1 MKENQ
6 PYSEE
11 YANDTASRE
20 YFSNLALHYL
30 SLIKLHRESGH
41 LPSFKNLSPEQ
52 KAAIIKS
59 GGQKDWTNVV
69 RHCLAEA
76 GAADAFAHLLG
87 LSEADKD
94 TLIRAA
100 ILHDFNKKVEV
111 EALRA
116 SRGNQMT
123 VVEKTKQMSREVLL
137 KHGVKPEI
145 VEIINEVGDLD
156 IVHKDNVNLLQKILF
171 YIDNITEGSNL
182 VSVKDK
188 HAGLVKRYPKIFT
201 EGDYDKH
208 NKWVKSTEEVQK
220 ELAEKIGLANP
231 DELPNFILKKV
242 KQLAA
247 EKSEKNTD
255 KSKKTGES
263 LENAGEVWEKFSP
276 DVKLMSET
284 VVSVGEEATRLQ
296 STFTEKD
303 LVVKSED
310 NVGSIQAYVT
320 PADVECQQSIFD
332 SLSKARPEAR
342 FLMEEKIGKND
353 SVLDEKNYPD
363 ILKGSGF
370 IVDPIDGTSQYMKKL
385 DQWAVVIAKIQD
397 GEIVAGSICAPKF
410 GLLVTAE
417 KNVGVMIKDRHPKE
431 RFTDVLVGQGMFEFP
446 EFNAFIEN
454 LNKSSKKIEKARS
467 GELGLAMV
475 AAGKVDV
482 CIQAQEKVWDFAAG
496 AALVEAAGGQVIYYN
511 YRDNKIVRMDKL
523 DDKTFNPKERQT
535 AIIASLGNQAEEYFA
550 QIQSLWKPQK

>member
-6 PYSEE
+6 PYSDE

-52 KAAIIKS
+52 KAVIIKS

-116 SRGNQMT
+116 SKENQMS
-123 VVEKTKQMSREVLL
+123 VVEKTKLMSREVLL

-156 IVHKDNVNLLQKILF
+156 IVHKENVNLLQKILF

-182 VSVKDK
+182 VSIKEK
-188 HAGLVKRYPKIFT
+188 HAGLVKRYPKLAA
-201 EGDYDKH
+201 EGAYDK
-208 NKWVKSTEEVQK
+208 WVSSTEEVQR
-220 ELAEKIGLANP
+220 ELAEKIGLDNP
-231 DELPNFILKKV
+231 DELPNFILQKV
-242 KQLAA
+242 KQLAE
-247 EKSEKNTD
+247 EKSAKNTK
-255 KSKKTGES
+255 KSKKSGEAIQN
-263 LENAGEVWEKFSP
+263 EGEVWEKFSP

-284 VVSVGEEATRLQ
+284 VLSVGEEAARLQ
-296 STFTEKD
+296 NTFTEKD

-310 NVGSIQAYVT
+310 SVGSIQAYVT
-320 PADVECQQSIFD
+320 PADVECQQLIFD
-332 SLSKARPEAR
+332 SLSKAHPETR
-342 FLMEEKIGKND
+342 FLMEEKIEKND
-353 SVLDEKNYPD
+353 TILDEKNYPD
-363 ILKGSGF
+363 ILKGLGF
-370 IVDPIDGTSQYMKKL
+370 MVDPIDGTSQYMKNL

-397 GEIVAGSICAPKF
+397 GEIVAGSIYAPKF
-410 GLLVTAE
+410 GLLVTGE
-417 KNVGVMIKDRHPKE
+417 KNVGVMIKDQHPNE
-431 RFTDVLVGQGMFEFP
+431 RFADVLVGQGMFEFP

-454 LNKSSKKIEKARS
+454 LNKSAKKIEKARS

-482 CIQAQEKVWDFAAG
+482 CIQAHEKVWDFAAG

-523 DDKTFNPKERQT
+523 DAKTFNPKERQT

-550 QIQSLWKPQK
+550 QIQSLWEAQK